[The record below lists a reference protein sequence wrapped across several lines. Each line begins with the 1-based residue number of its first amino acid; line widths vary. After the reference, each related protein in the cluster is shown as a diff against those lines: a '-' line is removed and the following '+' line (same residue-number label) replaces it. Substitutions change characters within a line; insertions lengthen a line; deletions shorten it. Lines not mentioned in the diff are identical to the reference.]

1 MENMTQLIGLFH
13 YECNLPKLI
22 EYIDANFGTP
32 QSLMLELPPDWKR
45 YERQNHHLNY
55 FMELAK
61 EYEKRGTH
69 IIAGD
74 RNSYAVAARISD
86 RFLDLEERLQTE
98 PNLHLPE
105 KLKIIA
111 TLSAL
116 VVAYNLR
123 TQFNLRVPSKVR
135 KRNEGFVEAY
145 DEEKPE
151 VVVIGDEH
159 AKFIKSQRPE
169 VHYAYFTLKGDLFWV
184 LDKIENPFGRRIQP
198 DEVHKA

>member
-1 MENMTQLIGLFH
+1 MSQLIGLLH
-13 YECNLPKLI
+13 YECNLPNLI
-22 EYIDANFGTP
+22 KYIDTTFGTP
-32 QSLMLELPPDWKR
+32 KSLMLELPPDWRR
-45 YERQNHHLNY
+45 YENQKHHLNY
-55 FMELAK
+55 FMELAG

-86 RFLDLEERLQTE
+86 KFLGLEERLQTE
-98 PNLHLPE
+98 PNLPLPE

-151 VVVIGDEH
+151 VIVVGDEH
-159 AKFIKSQRPE
+159 AKFLKSQRPE
-169 VHYAYFTLKGDLFWV
+169 VPYTYFTLKGEVFWV
-184 LDKIENPFGRRIQP
+184 LDKIENPLGRSIRP
-198 DEVHKA
+198 DSIHKA